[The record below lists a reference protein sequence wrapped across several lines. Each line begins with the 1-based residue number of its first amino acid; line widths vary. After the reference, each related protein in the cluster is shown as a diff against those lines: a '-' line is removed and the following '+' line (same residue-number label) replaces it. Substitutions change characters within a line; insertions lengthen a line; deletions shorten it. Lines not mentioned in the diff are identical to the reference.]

1 MMITID
7 LGGDGDI
14 LVDGTKAKDDVAEK
28 HRLEEERKENW
39 LRWVRQNE
47 QVVPQII
54 PVTQR

>member
-7 LGGDGDI
+7 LFGDGDV
-14 LVDGTKAKDDVAEK
+14 LVDGMKSKDDAAEK
-28 HRLEEERKENW
+28 HRLDEERKESW

-47 QVVPQII
+47 QVVPQIV